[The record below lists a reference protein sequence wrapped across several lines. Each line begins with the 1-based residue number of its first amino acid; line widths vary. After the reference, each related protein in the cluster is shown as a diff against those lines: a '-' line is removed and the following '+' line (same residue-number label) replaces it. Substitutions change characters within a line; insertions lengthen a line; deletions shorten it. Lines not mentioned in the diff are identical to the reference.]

1 MSSGYVNRIRW
12 RKRWSNFQVSDIT
25 CYQVMDGHSRY
36 ISGQSR
42 RWRKGQVV
50 GESSSPS
57 TRVVGDLSLA
67 FFCRS
72 ASPTGWTLE
81 LDLTK
86 SCPKLS
92 TSMDWEG
99 ASTYLTNSPMEVH
112 NCLLDS
118 LRGSSV
124 KIGTIQRRLAW
135 PLCKDD
141 THKSGN

>member
-1 MSSGYVNRIRW
+1 
-12 RKRWSNFQVSDIT
+12 
-25 CYQVMDGHSRY
+25 MDGHSKNHFGTKSSAA
-36 ISGQSR
+36 SGT
-42 RWRKGQVV
+42 V
-50 GESSSPS
+50 ESSSPS
-57 TRVVGDLSLA
+57 MRVVGDLTLA

-72 ASPTGWTLE
+72 ASLIGWTLE

-99 ASTYLTNSPMEVH
+99 TSTYLTDSPMEVH
-112 NCLLDS
+112 NWLLDS

-135 PLCKDD
+135 PLRKDD
-141 THKSGN
+141 THKSRSVNNLFGDDNDNMI